1 MTRPDSSEIRV
12 AVLDDYVG
20 AASDYAEW
28 KRLPS
33 NVRVTFFRE
42 HIEEPDKLVEALAP
56 YDVVCAMRERTA
68 FPRPVLSSLPRLRLI
83 MSASR
88 FNASIDY
95 AAARQHGILV
105 CGTERY
111 TSSTPEMTW
120 ALICATTRFICVED
134 RSVRNGGWQTKVGL
148 DLHGATLGIVGL
160 GEIGTKIA
168 WFGRMF
174 GMRIIAW
181 SENLTEKVAKE
192 RGADYVAKEE
202 LFRRADVVSVHLKLS
217 ERTRGIVGAAE
228 FAVMK
233 PTAHFI
239 NTSRGPIVSEAA
251 LIDALKNNRI
261 AGAALDVYDREPL
274 PLDHPFRSLENLTLS
289 PHSGYATQGT
299 FRTFYGGM
307 LEGIEA
313 WLAGAPIRVQS

>member
-1 MTRPDSSEIRV
+1 MDASGQIRV
-12 AVLDDYVG
+12 AVLDDYTG
-20 AASDYAEW
+20 LASDYADW

-33 NVRVTFFRE
+33 HVHVTFFRD
-42 HIEEPDKLVEALAP
+42 HIEDQARLVEALAP
-56 YDVVCAMRERTA
+56 YDVVCAMRERTT
-68 FPRPVLSSLPRLRLI
+68 FPRNVLANLPKLRLI

-95 AAARQHGILV
+95 AAARERGILV

-120 ALICATTRFICVED
+120 ALICATTRFICAED
-134 RSVRNGGWQTKVGL
+134 RSIRSGGWQTKVGL
-148 DLHGATLGIVGL
+148 DLHGATLGLVGL
-160 GEIGTKIA
+160 GEIGTRIA
-168 WFGRMF
+168 AIGRVF
-174 GMRIIAW
+174 GMNVIAW
-181 SENLTEKVAKE
+181 SQNLTDELAKE
-192 RGADYVAKEE
+192 RGASRVSKEE
-202 LFRRADVVSVHLKLS
+202 LFWRSDVVSVHVKLS
-217 ERTRGIVGAAE
+217 DRTRGLIGAAE
-228 FAVMK
+228 FAAMK
-233 PTAHFI
+233 ATAHFV

-251 LIDALKNNRI
+251 LIAALQANRI
-261 AGAALDVYDREPL
+261 AGAALDVYDHEPL
-274 PLDHPFRSLENLTLS
+274 PLDHPLRKLENVILS